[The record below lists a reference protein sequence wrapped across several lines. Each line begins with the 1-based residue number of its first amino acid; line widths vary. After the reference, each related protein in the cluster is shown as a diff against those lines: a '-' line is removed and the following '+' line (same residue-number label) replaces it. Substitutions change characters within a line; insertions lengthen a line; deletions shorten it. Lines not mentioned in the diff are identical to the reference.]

1 MRTKLIL
8 LLVAVSLLL
17 VSQAVSAAGETNES
31 VNATFKAIYYSDK
44 TVTVEGTSVENAGK
58 LLTIMIQGPQ
68 KQENVSFTKD
78 YEVQVDS
85 KGYFKLVTEP
95 MQVDSVNIY
104 IQVSS
109 RNSYY
114 LGVQDPNKVPE
125 PVDTSKLSPK
135 PEGPAITSLKTGDPA
150 LQTTVS
156 PDSIPEIKQKWAQY
170 APVFNYEK
178 DSLYTDKPILTSPYH
193 AGALK
198 DQVQQDA
205 LNATKFVRYLAG
217 LSEDITLNDGLIQ
230 AAQHKVVILEKT
242 YNKNDPHYPV
252 KPADMDEN
260 FYDIAKII
268 GYENLHYGYQPAGAV
283 FSFMEDWGDN
293 NKVSLGHRRA
303 ILMPDLQSVGF
314 GYTSNFSVM
323 RLQMKKRPFLQTD
336 YTAWPSPGNFPMEM
350 ANLDMF
356 SVQLNPE
363 KYGPIDPEQVR
374 IEVVH
379 KGEKKKWLL
388 YQTSLYRSE
397 GGEVYYTGQSHP
409 NGTSPF
415 ISFKAKGIS
424 LKAGDEVQIKVTGL
438 QDKSGQDT
446 SIEYTTR
453 FFNLNGEQT
462 TPPPSGEQDSGQNS
476 GSGMYKNA
484 SKWAI
489 EELNAAEKNGLVAP
503 VLSLDFNRA
512 ITREKFSEVVVKFY
526 EVLTGST
533 LPAVTTNPF
542 TDTNNPEVLKA
553 YQLGIV
559 NGIAARQFAP
569 TQSIS
574 REEIAVMLDRALQ
587 LAKPE
592 LDAAFAGKA
601 NVNNAFADAG
611 KISSWAYDAVGKLHT
626 LGAIKGNANGLFA
639 PKSSTTVEE
648 ACILVNR
655 LLESVR

>member
-1 MRTKLIL
+1 MRSKLIL

-17 VSQAVSAAGETNES
+17 LSQAVSAADVTNES
-31 VNATFKAIYYSDK
+31 VNATFKAIYHPDK
-44 TVTVEGTSVENAGK
+44 TVSVEGTSVENANK
-58 LLTIMIQGPQ
+58 LLTIMIQGPRE
-68 KQENVSFTKD
+68 KVTFTKD
-78 YEVQVDS
+78 YETQVDS

-95 MQVDSVNIY
+95 LQIDSVNIY
-104 IQVSS
+104 IHVSPE
-109 RNSYY
+109 NSFY
-114 LGVQDPNKVPE
+114 LGVQDPSLVSAKPE
-125 PVDTSKLSPK
+125 EKATLSAK
-135 PEGPAITSLKTGDPA
+135 PEGPAITSLKSGDPI
-150 LQTTVS
+150 LKTTVS
-156 PDSIPEIKQKWAQY
+156 PDSIPAIKQKWAQY

-178 DSLYTDKPILTSPYH
+178 DSLYSDKPVLTSPYQ
-193 AGALK
+193 AGTLK
-198 DQVQQDA
+198 EQVLLDA

-217 LSEDITLNDGLIQ
+217 LSEDISLNTGLSQ
-230 AAQHKVVILEKT
+230 AAQHQVVILEKT
-242 YNKNDPHYPV
+242 YDKKNPHRPV
-252 KPADMDEN
+252 KPADMDDS
-260 FYDIAKII
+260 FFATAKNQ

-283 FSFMEDWGDN
+283 VSFMDDWGDG

-303 ILMPDLQSVGF
+303 ILMPDLESVGF
-314 GYTSNFSVM
+314 GYTSKYIVM
-323 RLQMKKRPFLQTD
+323 RLQMNNKRSFPQTD
-336 YTAWPSPGNFPMEM
+336 YTAWPSGGNFPMEM

-363 KYGPIDPEQVR
+363 KYSPIDPERVR

-388 YQTSLYRSE
+388 YRTSLYASE
-397 GGEVYYTGQSHP
+397 GGEVYYTEQRHP
-409 NGTSPF
+409 QGTSPF
-415 ISFKAKGIS
+415 ISFNPKGIS
-424 LKAGDEVQIKVTGL
+424 LKAGDEVQIKVTGI

-453 FFNLNGEQT
+453 FFNLNGEQAT
-462 TPPPSGEQDSGQNS
+462 TPTGEQDSGQNS
-476 GSGMYKNA
+476 GLGVYKNA

-489 EELNAAEKNGLVAP
+489 EELTAAEHNGLVAP
-503 VLSLDFNRA
+503 VLNLNFNRA

-526 EVLTGST
+526 EVLNGST
-533 LPAVTTNPF
+533 LPAVTANPF

-559 NGIAARQFAP
+559 NGIAAGQFAP

-574 REEIAVMLDRALQ
+574 REEIAVMLGRALQ

-592 LDAAFAGKA
+592 LDATLTGKA
-601 NVNNAFADAG
+601 NVSNAFTDAG
-611 KISSWAYDAVGKLHT
+611 TISSWAYEAVGKLQA
-626 LGAIKGNANGLFA
+626 LGAIKGNAHGIFA